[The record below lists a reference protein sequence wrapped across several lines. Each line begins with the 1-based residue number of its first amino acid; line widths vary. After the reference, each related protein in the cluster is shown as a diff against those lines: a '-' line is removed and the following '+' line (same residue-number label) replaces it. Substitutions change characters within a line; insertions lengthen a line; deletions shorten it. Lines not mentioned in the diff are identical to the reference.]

1 MKPYGTCKSVV
12 TSVEKPKPW
21 MMMVPKFVMP
31 SPGATFEALLS
42 PNYDWWAN
50 VSVTATEIFGG
61 YFLALV
67 IGVLLAL
74 VIGFVGA
81 LGFGASVVRRQEL
94 R

>member
-1 MKPYGTCKSVV
+1 MDRINASIGRYALAVLAHLALLVIWYLFVRLGD
-12 TSVEKPKPW
+12 
-21 MMMVPKFVMP
+21 VPKFVMP

-42 PNYDWWAN
+42 PSYDWWAN

-74 VIGFVGA
+74 VFTWSKT
-81 LGFGASVVRRQEL
+81 L
-94 R
+94 